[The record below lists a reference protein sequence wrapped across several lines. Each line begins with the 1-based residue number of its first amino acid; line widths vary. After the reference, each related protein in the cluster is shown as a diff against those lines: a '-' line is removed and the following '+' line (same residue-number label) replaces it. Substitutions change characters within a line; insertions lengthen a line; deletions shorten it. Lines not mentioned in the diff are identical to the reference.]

1 MRLHAGW
8 PAGGDTACRP
18 GDGPATAR
26 GLQLPAGDG
35 LARAPPGDLS
45 RTSQKNLMR
54 YAGCGRIAGVRP
66 PSSRGLGR
74 GPFKAKTGVRIP
86 LGALQKRGTD
96 RCAALLFLF
105 LQLIRKPHSPPP
117 RPSPPPVETH
127 PPIAICSETH
137 RGANR
142 ADDGVTLPR
151 VHRKCVWLAGIPRRM
166 SLSSVRGP
174 GV

>member
-1 MRLHAGW
+1 MRLQAGW

-86 LGALQKRGTD
+86 LGASQKRGTD
-96 RCAALLFLF
+96 RGAAPLLLI
-105 LQLIRKPHSPPP
+105 LQLLRKPHSPPP
-117 RPSPPPVETH
+117 RASPPPVETH

-142 ADDGVTLPR
+142 ADDGFTIPR
-151 VHRKCVWLAGIPRRM
+151 VPRRFSWQTGTSRKM